1 MLPSKAFK
9 VSLIA
14 ASISLGIGQISLAAV
29 PSCENIKEYLDCSGT
44 GRKIDIS
51 FVFDT
56 TGSMGEEI
64 AAMKQAV
71 VDFVNTIKASGVDYR
86 LGLTDYE
93 DHPTDACGG
102 VEDSPHKVL
111 NGGNLTSDV
120 TVMRSL
126 VDSLVANAGGDEPE
140 AVLDALMATAQQV
153 KWRGGDAQ
161 KVIVL
166 IGDAPPHEDSDSIC
180 NPNGYTL
187 SGVINKLREQGIIV
201 HVVSSSDFSKM
212 KQIADQTGGNFYEMK
227 NDGTNFN
234 NIINT
239 IASVLTCSYKIHSEF
254 FCKDGNMDVMT
265 KIIGKNN
272 QTLPHIEGSMKF
284 LFEGCGSNGKCTNK
298 LDLLPST
305 TSSLT
310 SYKNS
315 TSIKELKD
323 VINLS
328 TTINICGKFSKVE
341 TAKIACEPC
350 KKGVTPIPEA
360 PAIETSVDGNNAQAT
375 WTTPVYAQK
384 YYFYYAPYSNPIS
397 DVTLKNIQ
405 QMDMGLQ
412 ATIGGT
418 LSSGMHLYVA
428 AQAINCSG
436 ESYFSNIGEI
446 KIP

>member
-1 MLPSKAFK
+1 MLPFKALK
-9 VSLIA
+9 ISLIA
-14 ASISLGIGQISLAAV
+14 ASVSLGIGHSALAAV
-29 PSCENIKEYLDCSGT
+29 PSCDNIQEYLDCSGT
-44 GRKIDIS
+44 GKKIDVS

-71 VDFVNTIKASGVDYR
+71 IDFINTIKTSGVDYR

-93 DHPTDACGG
+93 DHPTGSCGETG
-102 VEDSPHKVL
+102 DSPHKVL

-120 TVMRSL
+120 NVMRSL
-126 VDSLVANAGGDEPE
+126 VDSLVANGGGDEPE
-140 AVLDALMATAQQV
+140 AVLDALLATAQQV

-166 IGDAPPHEDSDSIC
+166 IGDAPPHEDNDSVC
-180 NPNGYTL
+180 NPKGYTL
-187 SGVINKLREQGIIV
+187 SGVISKLREQGIIV
-201 HVVSSSDFSKM
+201 HVVSSSDLANM
-212 KQIADQTGGNFYEMK
+212 KQISDQTGGNFYEMK

-234 NIINT
+234 NIINQ
-239 IASVLTCSYKIHSEF
+239 IANVLTCSYKIHSEF
-254 FCKDGNMDVMT
+254 FCKDNSIDVMT
-265 KIIGKNN
+265 QVIGKNN

-284 LFEGCGSNGKCTNK
+284 LFEGCGSDGKCTNK

-305 TSSLT
+305 TSGLT

-315 TSIKELKD
+315 TSILGLED

-350 KKGVTPIPEA
+350 VKGVTPIPEA
-360 PAIETSVDGNNAQAT
+360 PTIETSVNGNNAQAT

-384 YYFYYAPYSNPIS
+384 YYFYYAPYSYPIS
-397 DVTLKNIQ
+397 DVTLNNIQ
-405 QMDMGLQ
+405 QIDMGLQ
-412 ATIGGT
+412 AAIGGT
-418 LSSGMHLYVA
+418 LSSGMHIYVA
-428 AQAINCSG
+428 AQAVNCSG
-436 ESYFSNIGEI
+436 ESYFSNIGVI